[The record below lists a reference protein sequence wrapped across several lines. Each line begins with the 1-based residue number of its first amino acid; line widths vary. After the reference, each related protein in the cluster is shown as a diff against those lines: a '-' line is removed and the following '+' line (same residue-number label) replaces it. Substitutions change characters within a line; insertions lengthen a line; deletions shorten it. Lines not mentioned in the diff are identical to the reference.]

1 METLKFRPTIRGIFI
16 LVMGI
21 PLCGWLFYV
30 SITPLPKKIFSL
42 ETFITFA
49 FGSFSFICTM
59 MFIYY
64 FFKIK
69 FIRLD
74 NDSLTIIYPLLFR
87 KITIPFSHISKI
99 EDEPQIIKVSTR
111 SGVSTFFEGK
121 RIFIQF
127 ENKKIDI
134 DSYQTKDFDDLYNTL
149 QNRIKNK

>member
-1 METLKFRPTIRGIFI
+1 METLKFRPTIRGIFV

-21 PLCGWLFYV
+21 PLFGWLFYV

-59 MFIYY
+59 MSIYY